1 MTMRILAATCI
12 TAGLIS
18 CSLFDEN
25 ASLDTL
31 WITLDEAQVPTA
43 SVSGAL
49 GPDLFYS
56 MRGRANPAIDPRLL
70 AVHRRADGELVWE
83 RTIDG
88 PCDPPILSAGR
99 MFCPGSTLSTF
110 DAVTGEP
117 LWTFEPDSALSLV
130 SGTADAERVYAGT
143 LMSAIALDAATGA
156 LVWQRG
162 FSGPWAQIRMRSLTL
177 ASNGDL
183 LVAFSGEFER
193 NVVFSVSVIV
203 AVDPATGEER
213 WRFVDGDETT
223 DKDIGGLTLWEGLA
237 LYVSATGR
245 EAVAVDLATR
255 EVVWRAPMGPTAF
268 SGEQPPA
275 VRDGVAYYTDTTGG
289 VYAVD
294 ARTGAEIWTT
304 QRPAGFFGQTVC
316 GDLLYTDNPI
326 GEFFRLSDGRYV
338 GDAVERDSDDIAGQT
353 ASADGVL
360 YLSADSGVYAFDCR
374 L

>member
-1 MTMRILAATCI
+1 MIRLALAS
-12 TAGLIS
+12 GLLLAS
-18 CSLFDEN
+18 CSLFQTQPGSIN
-25 ASLDTL
+25 TL
-31 WITLDEAQVPTA
+31 WSHAEMADAADGE
-43 SVSGAL
+43 GAL
-49 GPDLFYS
+49 AGGLFYAV
-56 MRGRANPAIDPRLL
+56 RGRATPSDPRLL
-70 AVHRRADGELVWE
+70 SAYDVDGGSLVWSKP
-83 RTIDG
+83 ILG
-88 PCDPPILSAGR
+88 PCRRPAIAFGR
-99 MFCPGSTLSTF
+99 AFCPGSTFSTF

-130 SGTADAERVYAGT
+130 SGTADAERTYAGT
-143 LMSAIALDAATGA
+143 LRSALALDAATGE
-156 LVWQRG
+156 LLWQRG

-177 ASNGDL
+177 APNGDL

-213 WRFVDGDETT
+213 WRFVDGNETT

-245 EAVAVDLATR
+245 EAVAVDLTTR

-268 SGEQPPA
+268 SGLQPPR
-275 VRDGVAYYTDTTGG
+275 VKDGVAYYTDTTGG

-316 GDLLYTDNPI
+316 GDLLYADNLI
-326 GEFFRLSDGRYV
+326 GEFFRLSDGAYI
-338 GDAVERDSDDIAGQT
+338 GDAVERDSDDIAEQ
-353 ASADGVL
+353 AAADDDVL
-360 YLSADSGVYAFDCR
+360 YLSANSGVYAFDCR